1 MLFFKKKEVEINANF
16 IKKIY
21 KKDRLSRYAMFL
33 LGVLFIAIAYN
44 LFVLPSNIV
53 YGVGGIGVILK
64 KIYNIDPSVTI
75 LISSIIL
82 LIISYFTLG
91 KESTTKTIVGSIL
104 YPLFVKL
111 TEWVPNYIKFD
122 NLEPLVIVLFGA
134 VLTGFG
140 LGLVFKAGFTTGG
153 TDILNSIVSKY
164 KKVSMGFSMFL
175 TDGVIIL
182 VSLFIFGFETF
193 IYSIISLYIISLMT
207 DRVVLG
213 ISNSKA
219 FYIITEHETSIKK
232 FLVHRLSHG
241 VTVLDGRGGYT
252 GNHQKVIMCIVPT
265 KEYFLLK
272 EAIHEI
278 DPQAFYIVTDAY
290 EVFGGE

>member
-1 MLFFKKKEVEINANF
+1 MFFKKKELEINANF
-16 IKKIY
+16 IKNIY
-21 KKDRLSRYAMFL
+21 KKDRLVRYSQFI
-33 LGVLFIAIAYN
+33 LGVLLMAIAYN
-44 LFVLPSNIV
+44 LFILPTNIV

-64 KIYNIDPSVTI
+64 KIYNIDPSLVI
-75 LISSIIL
+75 FISSILL
-82 LIISYFTLG
+82 LIVSYFALG
-91 KESTTKTIVGSIL
+91 KESTAKTVVGSLL
-104 YPLFVKL
+104 YPIFVKL
-111 TEWVPNYIKFD
+111 TEWVINYVSFS

-140 LGLVFKAGFTTGG
+140 LGLIFKAGFTTGG
-153 TDILNSIVSKY
+153 TDILNAIVSKY
-164 KKVSMGFSMFL
+164 GKMSMGSSMYL
-175 TDGVIIL
+175 TDGIIIL
-182 VSLFIFGFETF
+182 ISLFIFGFETF

-207 DRVVLG
+207 DKVVLG

-232 FLVHRLSHG
+232 FLVQRLKHG

-265 KEYFLLK
+265 KEYFLVK

-278 DPQAFYIVTDAY
+278 DPLAFYIVTDAY

>member
-1 MLFFKKKEVEINANF
+1 MFFKKKELEINANF
-16 IKKIY
+16 IKNIY
-21 KKDRLSRYAMFL
+21 KKDRLVRYSQFI
-33 LGVLFIAIAYN
+33 LGVLLIAIAYN
-44 LFVLPSNIV
+44 LFILPTNIV

-64 KIYNIDPSVTI
+64 KIYNIDPSLVI
-75 LISSIIL
+75 FISSILL
-82 LIISYFTLG
+82 LIVSYFALG
-91 KESTTKTIVGSIL
+91 KESTAKTVVGSLL
-104 YPLFVKL
+104 YPIFVKL
-111 TEWVPNYIKFD
+111 TEWVINYVSFS

-140 LGLVFKAGFTTGG
+140 LGLIFKAGFTTGG
-153 TDILNSIVSKY
+153 TDILNAIVSKY
-164 KKVSMGFSMFL
+164 GKMSMGSSMYL
-175 TDGVIIL
+175 TDGIIIL
-182 VSLFIFGFETF
+182 ISLFIFGFETF

-207 DRVVLG
+207 DKVVLG

-232 FLVHRLSHG
+232 FLVQRLKHG

-265 KEYFLLK
+265 KEYFLVK

-278 DPQAFYIVTDAY
+278 DPLAFYIVTDAY

>member
-1 MLFFKKKEVEINANF
+1 MFFKKKEIEINANF
-16 IKKIY
+16 IKNIY
-21 KKDRLSRYAMFL
+21 KKDRLVRYSQFL
-33 LGVLFIAIAYN
+33 LGVLLIAVAYN
-44 LFVLPSNIV
+44 LFVLPADIV

-64 KIYNIDPSVTI
+64 KIYNIDPSLVI
-75 LISSIIL
+75 LISSVIL
-82 LIISYFTLG
+82 LIVSYIALG
-91 KESTTKTIVGSIL
+91 KESTTKTVVGSLL
-104 YPLFVKL
+104 YPVFVKL
-111 TEWVPNYIKFD
+111 TEWVVDYVSFS

-140 LGLVFKAGFTTGG
+140 LGLIFKAGFTTGG
-153 TDILNSIVSKY
+153 TDILNAIVSKY
-164 KKVSMGFSMFL
+164 GKMSMGSSMYL

-182 VSLFIFGFETF
+182 ISLFIFGFETF

-207 DRVVLG
+207 DKVVLG

-232 FLVHRLSHG
+232 FLVQRLKHG

-265 KEYFLLK
+265 KEYFLVK

-278 DPQAFYIVTDAY
+278 DPLAFYIVTDAY

>member
-1 MLFFKKKEVEINANF
+1 MFFKKKELEINANF
-16 IKKIY
+16 IKNIY
-21 KKDRLSRYAMFL
+21 KKDRLVRYSQFI
-33 LGVLFIAIAYN
+33 LGVLLIAIAYN
-44 LFVLPSNIV
+44 LFILPTNIV

-64 KIYNIDPSVTI
+64 KIYNIDPSLVI
-75 LISSIIL
+75 FISSILL
-82 LIISYFTLG
+82 LIVSYFALG
-91 KESTTKTIVGSIL
+91 KESTAKTVVGSLL
-104 YPLFVKL
+104 YPIFVKL
-111 TEWVPNYIKFD
+111 TEWVINYVSFS

-140 LGLVFKAGFTTGG
+140 LGLIFKAGFTTGG
-153 TDILNSIVSKY
+153 TDILNAIVSKY
-164 KKVSMGFSMFL
+164 GKMSMGSSMYL

-182 VSLFIFGFETF
+182 ISLFIFGFETF

-207 DRVVLG
+207 DKVVLG

-232 FLVHRLSHG
+232 FLVQRLKHG

-265 KEYFLLK
+265 KEYFLVK

-278 DPQAFYIVTDAY
+278 DPLAFYIVTDAY

>member
-1 MLFFKKKEVEINANF
+1 MFFKKKELEINANF
-16 IKKIY
+16 IKNIY
-21 KKDRLSRYAMFL
+21 KKDRLVRYSQFI
-33 LGVLFIAIAYN
+33 LGVLLMAIAYN
-44 LFVLPSNIV
+44 LFILPTNIV
-53 YGVGGIGVILK
+53 YGVGGIGVIFK
-64 KIYNIDPSVTI
+64 KIYNIDPSLVI
-75 LISSIIL
+75 LISSILL
-82 LIISYFTLG
+82 LIVSYFALG
-91 KESTTKTIVGSIL
+91 KESTAKTVLGSLL
-104 YPLFVKL
+104 YPIFVKL
-111 TEWVPNYIKFD
+111 TEWVINYVSFS

-140 LGLVFKAGFTTGG
+140 LGLIFKAGFTTGG
-153 TDILNSIVSKY
+153 TDILNAIVSKY
-164 KKVSMGFSMFL
+164 GKMSMGSSMYL

-182 VSLFIFGFETF
+182 ISLFTFGFETF

-207 DRVVLG
+207 DKVVLG

-232 FLVHRLSHG
+232 FLVQRLKHG

-265 KEYFLLK
+265 KEYFLVK

-278 DPQAFYIVTDAY
+278 DPLAFYIVTDAY

>member
-1 MLFFKKKEVEINANF
+1 MFFKKKELEINANF
-16 IKKIY
+16 INNIY
-21 KKDRLSRYAMFL
+21 KKDRIVRYSQFL
-33 LGVLFIAIAYN
+33 LGILLMAIAYN
-44 LFVLPSNIV
+44 LFILPTNIV

-64 KIYNIDPSVTI
+64 KIYNIDPSLVI
-75 LISSIIL
+75 FISSILL
-82 LIISYFTLG
+82 LIVSYFALG
-91 KESTTKTIVGSIL
+91 KESTAKTVVGSLL
-104 YPLFVKL
+104 YPIFVKL
-111 TEWVPNYIKFD
+111 TEWVINYVSFS

-140 LGLVFKAGFTTGG
+140 LGLIFKAGFTTGG
-153 TDILNSIVSKY
+153 TDILNAIVSKY
-164 KKVSMGFSMFL
+164 GKMSMGSSMYL
-175 TDGVIIL
+175 TDGIIIL
-182 VSLFIFGFETF
+182 ISLFIFGFETF

-207 DRVVLG
+207 DKVVLG

-232 FLVHRLSHG
+232 FLVQRLKHG

-265 KEYFLLK
+265 KEYFLVK

-278 DPQAFYIVTDAY
+278 DPLAFYIVTDAY